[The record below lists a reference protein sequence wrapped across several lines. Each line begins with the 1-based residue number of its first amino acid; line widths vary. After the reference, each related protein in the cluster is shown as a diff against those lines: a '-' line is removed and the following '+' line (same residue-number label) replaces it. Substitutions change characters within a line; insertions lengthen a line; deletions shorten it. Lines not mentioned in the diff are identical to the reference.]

1 MQAPSRLARSICSAR
16 RSRIMLLAGAVALSV
31 VLVSTIACAMASLNA
46 AFRAQIDTQIG
57 TAEARL
63 LPTNG
68 EKFPSTILDEA
79 SRWEGVELAVPRLQ
93 STISLVIKLQQYAPV
108 ISDDPDARHQIVKQ
122 RYAVNAF
129 VNGIDPAIEFD
140 ARPIELIAGRYPQ
153 QLDEIVIDL
162 RVAQRLSWAY
172 GEQIRTQNAPDL
184 LADPGAYLKKKPISL
199 PSPSLTATQA
209 RAYNESVGPQIG
221 DKLVVPRLFGRER
234 YLTVVGIAAPAP
246 IGGKPIAFA
255 TIETID
261 TLARTK
267 KQLSDIE
274 LKLMPGVDPQAF
286 VDAHKDAAFP
296 DALLQTTGRITSGVE
311 QNMAASQL
319 GFVLISVIAL
329 ISAAFIITTGLTTG
343 VAEQQ
348 RTLAVLRAIGARRHQ
363 LAIAQLLVGL
373 VVAVI
378 GVLMGLPSGIGLAFI
393 LSKIFDQ
400 QMSQGLVVPPIML
413 TITVLGAVSAGL
425 LGAMW
430 PAWRAASLSPLR
442 AMTVRATPQ
451 AIGGIGLVGF
461 FGAFG
466 VLSMIAIV
474 LTLSDSP
481 YFFWIYAAIGLP
493 AMFLG
498 YFLISVPLIIAI
510 TWLSARPISLLFGL
524 PGNLLGGTVRAT
536 PYRHGFTA
544 GALMTGIALM
554 IGIWT
559 NGSAAMRDWLG
570 TIEFPDAFAYG
581 LPLSEEAQDILNS
594 LPFVERTSAI
604 SMRAVR
610 TDAFGVQG
618 LSSYKTNFISF
629 EPESFLQMARL
640 EFVQGDQDTAVRKLN
655 EGGAVLVAREFLVA
669 RGLGVGDTF
678 TCMDND
684 DTEHQFEI
692 VGVVTSP
699 GLELV
704 SQYFDL
710 GDNFVNQAIGS
721 VFGSRNDMIE
731 IFGMRAAQLIQ
742 IDLNDPAVER
752 MGDEQTIDEIRK
764 ALLGAGVLNV
774 GSGRVIRRQIEAVFT
789 STLVV
794 FSTVAI
800 GAMLV
805 ACFGVANLIIA
816 EVNSRRYE
824 MGVLRAVGASRGQ
837 LVRLITAQALII
849 ALTACVLGTGLGI
862 QAAWGG
868 REMNRQVIGID
879 LENALPLDAIAFAWA
894 VAILLALLAAAPSAM
909 RLGRSQIR
917 SLLLSAR

>member
-1 MQAPSRLARSICSAR
+1 MRAPSRLARSICSAR
-16 RSRIMLLAGAVALSV
+16 RSRVLLLAGAVALSV
-31 VLVSTIACAMASLNA
+31 VLVSAIACAMASLNA
-46 AFRAQIDTQIG
+46 AFKAQIDTQIG
-57 TAEARL
+57 TAEVRL
-63 LPTNG
+63 LPTSG
-68 EKFPSTILDEA
+68 ETFSASLLDEV
-79 SRWEGVELAVPRLQ
+79 RLWEGVEQAVPRVQ
-93 STISLVIKLQQYAPV
+93 STLSLVIKLKQYESV
-108 ISDDPDARHQIVKQ
+108 IKDDPDSGQKLVEQ
-122 RYAVNAF
+122 RYAVNSF
-129 VNGIDPAIEFD
+129 VNGVDPTIEFN
-140 ARPIELIAGRYPQ
+140 ARPIELIEGRFPEQ
-153 QLDEIVIDL
+153 IDEIVIDL
-162 RVAQRLSWAY
+162 RVAQRLSWTFA
-172 GEQIRTQNAPDL
+172 EQMRSKNGPDL
-184 LADPGAYLKKKPISL
+184 FADPGAYLAIAPPAPDQIA
-199 PSPSLTATQA
+199 PTASQA
-209 RAYNESVGPQIG
+209 RQRNAGVGPRLG
-221 DKLVVPRLFGRER
+221 DELVVPRLFGRER
-234 YLTVVGIAAPAP
+234 YLTIVGIAAPAP
-246 IGGKPIAFA
+246 IGGKPIAFT
-255 TIETID
+255 TIETVD
-261 TLARTK
+261 ALSRSK
-267 KQLSDIE
+267 NQLSDIE
-274 LKLMPGVDPQAF
+274 IKLQDGTDPEAF
-286 VDAHKDAAFP
+286 VDMYKDAVFP
-296 DALLQTTGRITSGVE
+296 QALLQTTGRITSGVE

-373 VVAVI
+373 IVAGL
-378 GVLMGLPSGIGLAFI
+378 GVLMGLPAGIGLAYF
-393 LSKIFDQ
+393 LSRVFDQ
-400 QMSQGLVVPPIML
+400 QMSQGLVIPPIML
-413 TITVLGAVSAGL
+413 TLTVLGAVGAGL
-425 LGAMW
+425 MGAMW

-442 AMTVRATPQ
+442 AMTLRATPQ
-451 AIGGIGLVGF
+451 AIRGIGLVGIA
-461 FGAFG
+461 GATG
-466 VLSMIAIV
+466 VVCMIAIV
-474 LTLSDSP
+474 FTLADTS
-481 YFFWIYAAIGLP
+481 YFFWIYASLGLP

-498 YFLISVPLIIAI
+498 YFLISVPLVVVIARI
-510 TWLSARPISLLFGL
+510 CARPVSMLFKL

-581 LPLSEEAQDILNS
+581 LPLSEEAQGILDDLS
-594 LPFVERTSAI
+594 FVEETCAI

-618 LSSYKTNFISF
+618 LSSYKTNFIAF
-629 EPESFLQMARL
+629 EPEPFLQMARL
-640 EFVQGDQDTAVRKLN
+640 EFVQGDQETAVRRLN

-669 RGLGVGDTF
+669 RGLGVGDVFICT
-678 TCMDND
+678 DND
-684 DTEHQFEI
+684 DGEHQFEI

-721 VFGSRNDMIE
+721 VFGSRQDMID
-731 IFGMRAAQLIQ
+731 IFGMRSAQLIQ
-742 IDLNDPAVER
+742 IDLNEQAVNQL
-752 MGDEQTIDEIRK
+752 GDEQAINEIRQ

-816 EVNSRRYE
+816 EVNARRYE

-837 LVRLITAQALII
+837 LIRLITAQALII
-849 ALTACVLGTGLGI
+849 AITACVLGTGLGL

-868 REMNRQVIGID
+868 REMNRRVIGID
-879 LENALPLDAIAFAWA
+879 LENAIPLDAIAFSWA
-894 VAILLALLAAAPSAM
+894 VAISLALLAAAPSAM

-917 SLLLSAR
+917 SLLLAAR

>member
-1 MQAPSRLARSICSAR
+1 MRAPLRLAHSICSAR
-16 RSRIMLLAGAVALSV
+16 RSRVLLLAGAVALSV

-46 AFRAQIDTQIG
+46 AFKAQIDTQIG
-57 TAEARL
+57 TAEVRL
-63 LPTNG
+63 LPTDG
-68 EKFPSTILDEA
+68 ETFSSDLLSQA
-79 SRWEGVELAVPRLQ
+79 QQWEGVQQAVPRLQ
-93 STISLVIKLQQYAPV
+93 STLSLVIKLDQYEP
-108 ISDDPDARHQIVKQ
+108 ILEEDPDAGFKIVAQ

-129 VNGIDPAIEFD
+129 VNGINPQIEFA
-140 ARPIELIAGRYPQ
+140 ARPIELTEGRYPER
-153 QLDEIVIDL
+153 LDEIVIDL
-162 RVAQRLSWAY
+162 RVAQRMSWSYAQQVRS
-172 GEQIRTQNAPDL
+172 GQGPDL
-184 LADPGAYLKKKPISL
+184 LADPGAYLGKPT
-199 PSPSLTATQA
+199 PSSELLAPTASQA
-209 RAYNESVGPQIG
+209 QQRNEAVGPRVG
-221 DKLVVPRLFGRER
+221 DQLVVPRLFGRER
-234 YLTVVGIAAPAP
+234 YLTIVGIAAPAP
-246 IGGKPIAFA
+246 IGGKPIAFT
-255 TIETID
+255 TIETLD
-261 TLARTK
+261 ALARSK
-267 KQLSDIE
+267 DQLSDIE
-274 LKLMPGVDPQAF
+274 LKLNEGIDPDAF
-286 VDAHKDAAFP
+286 VESNKASVFP
-296 DALLQTTGRITSGVE
+296 QALLQTTGRITSGVE

-319 GFVLISVIAL
+319 GFVLVSVIAL

-348 RTLAVLRAIGARRHQ
+348 RTLAVLRAIGASRHQ
-363 LAIAQLLVGL
+363 LAIAQLLVGFI
-373 VVAVI
+373 VAGL
-378 GVLMGLPSGIGLAFI
+378 GVLIGLPAGVVLAY
-393 LSKIFDQ
+393 LLTQVFDQ
-400 QMSQGLVVPPIML
+400 QMSQGLVIPPIML
-413 TITVLGAVSAGL
+413 SLTVTGAVGAGL

-451 AIGGIGLVGF
+451 AIKGIGLVGSI
-461 FGAFG
+461 GAVG
-466 VLSMIAIV
+466 VLIMIVIV
-474 LTLSDSP
+474 LTLANSS
-481 YFFWIYAAIGLP
+481 YFFWVYASLGLP

-498 YFLISVPLIIAI
+498 YFLVSVPLVVFIAY
-510 TWLSARPISLLFGL
+510 LCSRPVSMLFGL
-524 PGNLLGGTVRAT
+524 PSQLLGRTVRAT

-544 GALMTGIALM
+544 GALMTGLALM

-559 NGSAAMRDWLG
+559 NGTAAMRDWLG

-581 LPLSEEAQDILNS
+581 LPLSEEAQGILNDM
-594 LPFVERTSAI
+594 PIVEQTCAI
-604 SMRAVR
+604 SMRAVK

-618 LSSYKTNFISF
+618 LSSYKTNFIAF
-629 EPESFLQMARL
+629 EPEPFLQMARL
-640 EFVQGDQDTAVRKLN
+640 EFVQGNQETAVRRLN
-655 EGGAVLVAREFLVA
+655 EGGAVIVAREFLVA

-678 TCMDND
+678 TCSDSD
-684 DTEHQFEI
+684 DVQHQFEI

-721 VFGSRNDMIE
+721 VFGSRQDMID
-731 IFGMRAAQLIQ
+731 IFGMRTAQLIQ
-742 IDLNDPAVER
+742 IDLNEAAVEQI
-752 MGDEQTIDEIRK
+752 GDEQAIDEIRQ

-816 EVNSRRYE
+816 EINARRYE

-868 REMNRQVIGID
+868 REMNRKIIGID
-879 LENALPLDAIAFAWA
+879 LESAIPINAILLSWA
-894 VAILLALLAAAPSAM
+894 VAIVLSLLAAAPSAM
-909 RLGRSQIR
+909 KLGKSQIR

>member
-1 MQAPSRLARSICSAR
+1 MRAPSRLARSICSAR
-16 RSRIMLLAGAVALSV
+16 RSRILLLAGAVALSV
-31 VLVSTIACAMASLNA
+31 VLVSAIACAMASLNA
-46 AFRAQIDTQIG
+46 AFKAQIDTQIG
-57 TAEARL
+57 TAEVRL

-68 EKFPSTILDEA
+68 ETFSNTLLEEVRQWD
-79 SRWEGVELAVPRLQ
+79 GVTYAVPRRQ
-93 STISLVIKLQQYAPV
+93 STLSLVIKLDQYEPINKA
-108 ISDDPDARHQIVKQ
+108 DPDAGQKLIEQ

-129 VNGIDPAIEFD
+129 VNGIDPSVEFN
-140 ARPIELIAGRYPQ
+140 ARPVELIQGRYPE

-162 RVAQRLSWAY
+162 RVAQRLSWTY
-172 GEQIRTQNAPDL
+172 TQQFRSQTGPDL
-184 LADPGAYLKKKPISL
+184 FADPGAYLTLAP
-199 PSPSLTATQA
+199 PSTDLLAPTPAQA
-209 RAYNESVGPQIG
+209 RARNAGIGPRVGDQ
-221 DKLVVPRLFGRER
+221 LVVPRLFGKAR
-234 YLTVVGIAAPAP
+234 YLTIVGIAAPAP
-246 IGGKPIAFA
+246 IGGKPIAFT
-255 TIETID
+255 TIETVD
-261 TLARTK
+261 ALARSK
-267 KQLSDIE
+267 NQLSDIE
-274 LKLMPGVDPQAF
+274 LKLDADVDPQAF
-286 VDAHKDAAFP
+286 VDAHDEQVLP
-296 DALLQTTGRITSGVE
+296 EALLQTTGRITSGVE

-373 VVAVI
+373 VVAGL
-378 GVLMGLPSGIGLAFI
+378 GVLMGLPAGIGLAY
-393 LSKIFDQ
+393 LLTRVFDQ
-400 QMSQGLVVPPIML
+400 QMSQGLVIPPVML
-413 TITVLGAVSAGL
+413 TLTVLGAVAAGL
-425 LGAMW
+425 VGAMW

-451 AIGGIGLVGF
+451 AIKGIGLVGLV
-461 FGAFG
+461 GALG
-466 VLSMIAIV
+466 VFTMVAIV
-474 LTLSDSP
+474 LTLADSP
-481 YFFWIYAAIGLP
+481 YFFWVYASLALP

-498 YFLISVPLIIAI
+498 YFLISVPLVVMIAKL
-510 TWLSARPISLLFGL
+510 TARPLSVLFRL
-524 PGNLLGGTVRAT
+524 PGHLLGGTVRAT

-570 TIEFPDAFAYG
+570 NIEFPDAFAYG
-581 LPLSEEAQDILNS
+581 LPLSEEAQGILNN
-594 LPFVERTSAI
+594 LPFVERTCAI

-618 LSSYKTNFISF
+618 LSSYKTNFIAF
-629 EPESFLQMARL
+629 EPEPFLQMARL
-640 EFVQGDQDTAVRKLN
+640 EFVQGDQDTAVRRLN

-678 TCMDND
+678 TCEDND
-684 DTEHQFEI
+684 GTKHQFEI

-721 VFGSRNDMIE
+721 VFGSRQDMIN
-731 IFGMRAAQLIQ
+731 IFGMRSAQLIQ
-742 IDLNDPAVER
+742 IDFNEPIVEN
-752 MGDEQTIDEIRK
+752 MGDEQAINEIRK

-816 EVNSRRYE
+816 EVNARRYE

-837 LVRLITAQALII
+837 LIRLITAQALII
-849 ALTACVLGTGLGI
+849 ALTACVLGTGLGL

-879 LENALPLDAIAFAWA
+879 LDNALPIDAIVFSWG
-894 VAILLALLAAAPSAM
+894 VAIVLALLAAAPSAM

-917 SLLLSAR
+917 SLLLAAR